1 MTAQSTWN
9 LAQYDRFKTQRSAPF
24 HDLLA
29 LVQPQPDMRV
39 VDLGCGSGEL
49 TRELHQRLGAGET
62 LGLDSS
68 ETMLARSAEFAVEG
82 LRFEQGDIAEFT
94 ARGEYD
100 LVFSNAALHWVEG
113 QEQLMGRL
121 TDALRNGG
129 QVAVQVP
136 ANFDY
141 PSHTVAREL
150 AREEPYR
157 EALAGYVRE
166 KPVLEP
172 QEYATLLDR
181 LGYREQ
187 HVRLQVYVH
196 YLESRAE
203 VVEWVKGS
211 LLTDYQKRMPEAL
224 FEQFLAEYRTRLLP
238 RLEDRRPFFY
248 PFKRILFWGRK

>member
-1 MTAQSTWN
+1 
-9 LAQYDRFKTQRSAPF
+9 
-24 HDLLA
+24 
-29 LVQPQPDMRV
+29 
-39 VDLGCGSGEL
+39 
-49 TRELHQRLGAGET
+49 
-62 LGLDSS
+62 
-68 ETMLARSAEFAVEG
+68 
-82 LRFEQGDIAEFT
+82 
-94 ARGEYD
+94 
-100 LVFSNAALHWVEG
+100 
-113 QEQLMGRL
+113 MGRL

-150 AREEPYR
+150 AHEEPYR

>member
-1 MTAQSTWN
+1 
-9 LAQYDRFKTQRSAPF
+9 
-24 HDLLA
+24 
-29 LVQPQPDMRV
+29 
-39 VDLGCGSGEL
+39 
-49 TRELHQRLGAGET
+49 
-62 LGLDSS
+62 
-68 ETMLARSAEFAVEG
+68 MLARSAEFAVEG

-129 QVAVQVP
+129 QVALQVP

-157 EALAGYVRE
+157 EALTGYVRE

-196 YLESRAE
+196 YLESR
-203 VVEWVKGS
+203 GS
-211 LLTDYQKRMPEAL
+211 CGVGEGLAAYRLPEAD
-224 FEQFLAEYRTRLLP
+224 AGGAVRAVPRGVPDPTAAAPGGPTSVLLSVQA
-238 RLEDRRPFFY
+238 Y
-248 PFKRILFWGRK
+248 PVLGQAVATA